1 MPTEKPRITI
11 TMSADQLAKV
21 EQYRFEN
28 RCKNQTQ
35 AILALIKMGLDDA
48 PDLAETLQPSSSEL
62 EIIKKYR
69 GLDDRGRKHIDV
81 VIDHEA
87 ERVSQIRQQP
97 VAAKVIPLRVSLQ
110 AASAG
115 TGAYLGPE
123 EFETIFVEDNA
134 LTRRA
139 AFAVPV
145 YGDSMEPS
153 FSDGDII
160 LVEGAEDVRVGEI
173 GVFTVDGDGYVK
185 ERGKSDLISL
195 NPDYDPVPMTE
206 NTWCNGRVI
215 GVLDPAWVQK

>member
-48 PDLAETLQPSSSEL
+48 PDLSEALQPSSSEL
-62 EIIKKYR
+62 ELIKKYR
-69 GLDDRGRKHIDV
+69 GLDDCGRKHIDI

-87 ERVSQIRQQP
+87 ERLAQVRQRP
-97 VAAKVIPLRVSLQ
+97 TAAKVIPLRVSLQ

-123 EFETIFVEDNA
+123 EFETISVEDNA

-139 AFAVPV
+139 SFAVPIA
-145 YGDSMEPS
+145 GDSMEPD
-153 FSDGDII
+153 FHDGDII
-160 LVEGAEDVRVGEI
+160 LVEGADDVRIGEI

-185 ERGKSDLISL
+185 ERGEHALLSL
-195 NPDYDPVPMTE
+195 NQAYASVPLT
-206 NTWCNGRVI
+206 NGTWCNGRVI
-215 GVLDPAWVQK
+215 GVLDPDWVQQ